1 MESPL
6 ERVTLAL
13 REAIAQ
19 AREDGAKLPG
29 SKGRLLEAQAL
40 RWRRALA
47 GIDAMRPV
55 AQPPDPDL
63 PELLRHLERRAIDDD
78 ACGREDDAD
87 RLRRCAARLLH
98 LTIAPRPRR
107 PDDILDA
114 DRLRRLTA
122 ALAFDPAQTVRRLGM
137 VRSLDAMR
145 ALVDG
150 LPEPGRAHAAM
161 ASWPDR
167 HQAAPTST
175 VVQRDAPARLD
186 A

>member
-87 RLRRCAARLLH
+87 RLRRCAA
-98 LTIAPRPRR
+98 TGC
-107 PDDILDA
+107 DD
-114 DRLRRLTA
+114 
-122 ALAFDPAQTVRRLGM
+122 V
-137 VRSLDAMR
+137 
-145 ALVDG
+145 LVD
-150 LPEPGRAHAAM
+150 LTKNAGRRFCGTACANRSHAA
-161 ASWPDR
+161 AYR
-167 HQAAPTST
+167 
-175 VVQRDAPARLD
+175 ARR
-186 A
+186 ATG